1 MWARVHK
8 LDKVRSLPTGGALI
22 VIEDER
28 TNAQMQRIPSLSTLV
43 AIARVLSAHRALDAK
58 FDGKGEV
65 RYAASAALPTSLS
78 EAVTRAGAAIAE
90 RDADNTVRVPAQPSG
105 LAALIDIAFSELAH
119 HTRGSLG
126 IVDIASALRHLEQ
139 RRRATPLDRDKQ
151 PELYW
156 PAVLELAALAGE
168 QSRARGGRWIDTR
181 DLPLPYALKLADGA
195 VARPTQV
202 AQKIVEGGAAEETL
216 TGDKLATTESV
227 PSTKTVTASMP
238 TSTEKPASTEKPTS
252 TESPTSAEAPASA
265 DKAAPSDHPPDADKP
280 AS

>member
-8 LDKVRSLPTGGALI
+8 LDRVRSLPTGGALI

-28 TNAQMQRIPSLSTLV
+28 TNAQMQRVPSLSTLV

-58 FDGKGEV
+58 FEGKGEV
-65 RYAASAALPTSLS
+65 RYAASAALPSFLS

-90 RDADNTVRVPAQPSG
+90 RDPDNTVRVPAQPAG
-105 LAALIDIAFSELAH
+105 VAALIDVAFSELAH
-119 HTRGSLG
+119 HTRGSIG
-126 IVDIASALRHLEQ
+126 IVDLASALRHLEQ

-168 QSRARGGRWIDTR
+168 QSRPRGGRWIDTR

-195 VARPTQV
+195 IARPAQV
-202 AQKIVEGGAAEETL
+202 AQKIVEGGAEEETL
-216 TGDKLATTESV
+216 TG
-227 PSTKTVTASMP
+227 
-238 TSTEKPASTEKPTS
+238 
-252 TESPTSAEAPASA
+252 EAPASS
-265 DKAAPSDHPPDADKP
+265 PRSP
-280 AS
+280 